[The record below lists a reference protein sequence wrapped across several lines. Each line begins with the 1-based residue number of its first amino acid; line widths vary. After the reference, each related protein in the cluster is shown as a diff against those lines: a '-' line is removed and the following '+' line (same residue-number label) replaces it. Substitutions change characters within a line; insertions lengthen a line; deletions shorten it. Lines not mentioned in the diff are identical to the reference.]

1 MRMKLQKRMDITDTD
16 HRMPIANAFDFKQTM
31 HKYIYTFVYF
41 ISFSLISCCVLLQC
55 VCVFAVWKMIAQ
67 LQNDS
72 IESSRKLQ
80 VIKDLHMTVNT
91 DEANKLMCEYI
102 FFSSN
107 FDLSHIVRCIRNWNS
122 FHFYLEKS
130 SKDWSLCHRCN
141 MRRL

>member
-1 MRMKLQKRMDITDTD
+1 
-16 HRMPIANAFDFKQTM
+16 
-31 HKYIYTFVYF
+31 
-41 ISFSLISCCVLLQC
+41 
-55 VCVFAVWKMIAQ
+55 MIAQ

-107 FDLSHIVRCIRNWNS
+107 FDLSHIVRCIRN
-122 FHFYLEKS
+122 
-130 SKDWSLCHRCN
+130 
-141 MRRL
+141 